1 MQKFL
6 KYLLN
11 SFNKNDLDSIDLMAN
26 FSFSRYNEIYLYD
39 NMFNNDESEKILPL
53 VESLK
58 KYENKLEN
66 NYFNEL
72 IKSNNISSD
81 ESILNLSNSDIILFL
96 NSLIYLYPYYDKKI
110 CLIFFRIGF
119 MLLYI
124 NFIKID
130 RNLIHKK
137 STKDESKASSINS
150 ELNLNSVF
158 NAIILLFSRKTNHSL
173 IETKNLF
180 SLVMVSINAFLRK
193 IKDNHVFVSKNKGL
207 IQEFFNKLN
216 FILKHLTDDF
226 ENIVNFIISSKSQQ
240 KSNKY
245 YIKFKKRKLL
255 FENIQKLKEK

>member
-96 NSLIYLYPYYDKKI
+96 NSLIYLYPYYD
-110 CLIFFRIGF
+110 
-119 MLLYI
+119 
-124 NFIKID
+124 
-130 RNLIHKK
+130 
-137 STKDESKASSINS
+137 
-150 ELNLNSVF
+150 
-158 NAIILLFSRKTNHSL
+158 
-173 IETKNLF
+173 
-180 SLVMVSINAFLRK
+180 
-193 IKDNHVFVSKNKGL
+193 
-207 IQEFFNKLN
+207 
-216 FILKHLTDDF
+216 
-226 ENIVNFIISSKSQQ
+226 
-240 KSNKY
+240 
-245 YIKFKKRKLL
+245 
-255 FENIQKLKEK
+255 